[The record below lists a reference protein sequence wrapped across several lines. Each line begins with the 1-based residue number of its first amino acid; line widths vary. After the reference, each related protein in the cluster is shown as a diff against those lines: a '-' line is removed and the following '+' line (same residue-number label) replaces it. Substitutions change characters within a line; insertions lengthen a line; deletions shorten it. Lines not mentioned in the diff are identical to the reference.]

1 MSGEQ
6 VPCGYASE
14 GQGATPLAAAIDGG
28 SMRAHG
34 IEATLTKQGSAHA
47 VVDGLLSRRI
57 TFGNLAAPALVDAV
71 GRGAQRARG
80 EQLVFLAGGVN
91 QQFLVARPGATL
103 DDVRGQ
109 PLGAS
114 SGADLGEFLCAI
126 TMDRV
131 LKAESEVR
139 YLGGSRARLDALLA
153 GEIAASPLSP
163 PIAIEAK
170 HAGCAWLFDYAE
182 LGLNFAIGGIAA
194 RRETV
199 REEPDLVARF
209 LRGYLAGQR
218 HYKQDRDFGVSMHER
233 YGETSRAIAEET
245 YDVTH
250 AGFRDVPDPATEGM
264 QLRIDFWK
272 AKGTLNASFAL
283 SDAVDS
289 GPVLAVTGGPQ
300 ASAY

>member
-1 MSGEQ
+1 MTGEQ

-28 SMRAHG
+28 FMREQG
-34 IEATLTKQGSAHA
+34 LEATLEKQGSAHA
-47 VVDGLLSRRI
+47 VVEGLVSGRI

-71 GRGAQRARG
+71 HRGA
-80 EQLVFLAGGVN
+80 QLVFLAGGVN
-91 QQFLVARPGATL
+91 QQFLVARPGFTL

-114 SGADLGEFLCAI
+114 SGADLGEFLAHI

-131 LKAESEVR
+131 LKAESEIR
-139 YLGGSRARLDALLA
+139 YLGGGRARFDALLS

-163 PIAIEAK
+163 PLAVEAK
-170 HAGCAWLFDYAE
+170 HAGCPWLFDYAD

-199 REEPDLVARF
+199 RDQPDLVARF
-209 LRGYLAGQR
+209 LRAYLAGQHR
-218 HYKQDRDFGVSMHER
+218 YKQDRDFGASLHER
-233 YGETSRAIAEET
+233 YGETNRAFAEET

-250 AGFRDVPDPATEGM
+250 AGFRDVPDPATGGM
-264 QLRIDFWK
+264 KLLIDFWK
-272 AKGTLNASFAL
+272 AKGTLSASFELA
-283 SDAVDS
+283 DVVDS
-289 GPVLAVTGGPQ
+289 APVLA
-300 ASAY
+300 ASRAPA

>member
-28 SMRAHG
+28 SMRQQG

-71 GRGAQRARG
+71 RRG
-80 EQLVFLAGGVN
+80 EQLVLLAGGVN
-91 QQFLVARPGATL
+91 QQFLVGRPGATL

-114 SGADLGEFLCAI
+114 SGADLGEFLAHI
-126 TMDRV
+126 AMDRV
-131 LKAESEVR
+131 LGAESEVR
-139 YLGGSRARLDALLA
+139 YLGGGRARFEALLS
-153 GEIAASPLSP
+153 GEIAATPLSP
-163 PIAIEAK
+163 PLAIEARR
-170 HAGCAWLFDYAE
+170 AGCPWLFDYAE

-199 REEPDLVARF
+199 REEADLVARF

-218 HYKQDRDFGVSMHER
+218 HYKEDREFGASLHER

-264 QLRIDFWK
+264 QLLIDFWK
-272 AKGTLNASFAL
+272 AKGTLSASFAL
-283 SDAVDS
+283 ADVVDS
-289 GPVLAVTGGPQ
+289 GPVLGVTGG
-300 ASAY
+300 

>member
-14 GQGATPLAAAIDGG
+14 GQGSTPLAAAIDDG
-28 SMRAHG
+28 SMREQG

-47 VVDGLLSRRI
+47 VVDGLLSGRI

-71 GRGAQRARG
+71 RRG
-80 EQLVFLAGGVN
+80 EQLVLLAGGVN
-91 QQFLVARPGATL
+91 QQFLVGRPGATL

-114 SGADLGEFLCAI
+114 SGADLGEFLAHVA
-126 TMDRV
+126 MDRV
-131 LKAESEVR
+131 LGAESEIR
-139 YLGGSRARLDALLA
+139 YLGGSRARFDALLS

-163 PIAIEAK
+163 PLAIEAK
-170 HAGCAWLFDYAE
+170 HAGCPWLFDYAE

-218 HYKQDRDFGVSMHER
+218 HYKRDRDFGASLHER
-233 YGETSRAIAEET
+233 YGETTRAIAEET

-264 QLRIDFWK
+264 QLLIDFWK
-272 AKGTLNASFAL
+272 AKGTLSASFAL
-283 SDAVDS
+283 ADVVDS
-289 GPVLAVTGGPQ
+289 GPVLAVTGGP
-300 ASAY
+300 

>member
-6 VPCGYASE
+6 LPCGYASE
-14 GQGATPLAAAIDGG
+14 GQGSTPLAAAIDGG
-28 SMRAHG
+28 SMREQG
-34 IEATLTKQGSAHA
+34 FEATLTKEGSAHA
-47 VVDGLLSRRI
+47 VVDALVSGRI

-71 GRGAQRARG
+71 RRG
-80 EQLVFLAGGVN
+80 EQLVFLGGGVN
-91 QQFLVARPGATL
+91 QQFLVASPGLTL
-103 DDVRGQ
+103 DDVRGR

-114 SGADLGEFLCAI
+114 SGGDLGEFLAQI
-126 TMDRV
+126 TIERV
-131 LKAESEVR
+131 LRAESEIR
-139 YLGGSRARLDALLA
+139 YLGGSRARFDAIMS

-163 PIAIEAK
+163 PLAVEAK
-170 HAGCAWLFDYAE
+170 HAGCPWLFDYAQ

-218 HYKQDRDFGVSMHER
+218 HYKQDRGFGISLHER
-233 YGETSRAIAEET
+233 YGETSRAFAEET

-264 QLRIDFWK
+264 QMLIDFWK
-272 AKGTLNASFAL
+272 AKGTLSASFELAEV
-283 SDAVDS
+283 VDS
-289 GPVLAVTGGPQ
+289 APVLAVCAEEGRAP
-300 ASAY
+300 